1 MSTNSSNSI
10 ATRLAVP
17 QSVRSARFY
26 RRWQSKLQR
35 KTVRRRV
42 IRYGLL
48 VSNAIILLAVVMF
61 IVKNPQSAASNKPA
75 VASQANT
82 PSVASPLDQL
92 ASANIAVTVAQVT
105 NLPETNSVTNVA
117 ESENIDLAL
126 SAIGS
131 QSVIAKP
138 QVVSTALKSKADI
151 IHYTSVAGDTVS
163 GLATKFGV
171 TSNSI
176 RWSNTL
182 GSGDSIAA
190 GTKLVIPPVSGLVY
204 TVKPGDTV
212 ASLAS
217 KYGAQQDQ
225 IVLANDT
232 EIAGLQVGE
241 VILIP
246 NGTVAAPVART
257 ASFGG
262 GFSFG
267 ASAIY
272 GFNGY
277 DPGWCTW
284 YVANRRAQLG
294 NPVPSNLGN
303 ARSWYKAAVLAGLP
317 TGLVPRAGAVM
328 VNQAGDHVAVVEV
341 VNDDGSFWIS
351 EMNSRGQVSMTNP
364 TPTGGLFRVDWK
376 VIPSAGSLK
385 FIY

>member
-1 MSTNSSNSI
+1 MSNPTPSI

-26 RRWQSKLQR
+26 RRWQAKLQR
-35 KTVRRRV
+35 RTVRRRV

-48 VSNAIILLAVVMF
+48 AANLIILVGVVLF
-61 IVKNPQSAASNKPA
+61 IVQNPQSATKKPVA
-75 VASQANT
+75 ASQSTQPA
-82 PSVASPLDQL
+82 VASPLDQL

-151 IHYTSVAGDTVS
+151 VHYTSVAGDTVS

-182 GSGDSIAA
+182 GAGDSIAT
-190 GTKLVIPPVSGLVY
+190 GTKLVIPPVNGIAY
-204 TVKPGDTV
+204 TVKQGDTV

-217 KYGAQQDQ
+217 KFGAQQDQ

-241 VILIP
+241 LILIP
-246 NGTVAAPVART
+246 NGQVAAPVART
-257 ASFGG
+257 ASFGR
-262 GFSFG
+262 FSFG
-267 ASAIY
+267 SAAIY

-303 ARSWYKAAVLAGLP
+303 AYSWYKAAVLAGLP
-317 TGLVPRAGAVM
+317 TGTVPRAGAVM

-351 EMNSRGQVSMTNP
+351 EMNSHGQVSMTNP

-376 VIPSAGSLK
+376 VIPSVGSLK